1 MSYNFYMT
9 YKVAV
14 DIRAAKEIGKLD
26 TKIQQRVMD
35 AIRSLASDPKP
46 RGAKKLTGSDGVY
59 RLRVGEYRIL
69 YTVDGKKLVVWI
81 VAVRHRREVY
91 R

>member
-1 MSYNFYMT
+1 MTPSHHLKRRVFHPFSLDVYPYMLYNFYMT

-35 AIRSLASDPKP
+35 AIRS
-46 RGAKKLTGSDGVY
+46 
-59 RLRVGEYRIL
+59 
-69 YTVDGKKLVVWI
+69 I
-81 VAVRHRREVY
+81 V
-91 R
+91 